1 MSWLVSNCH
10 SDNHREDYVE
20 ELRKYSKGI
29 SCKVYLFTCYF
40 VTNKNFFYHIYVT
53 KIMIYLAWV
62 AYSMVVLSASYRHW
76 NSLHLSH
83 RFLLFFSLFLS
94 SFSFFSRVHATLQLA
109 LSDCP
114 SVRPSNFTFSALLG
128 VLALLLLPKCSTDL
142 TYGPCSPA
150 RDWGSRVS
158 GLV

>member
-1 MSWLVSNCH
+1 MTKVNYCRFQDIASTKTRSVSWLVSNCH

-114 SVRPSNFTFSALLG
+114 SVRRSNFTFFITFSRHMHMLG
-128 VLALLLLPKCSTDL
+128 
-142 TYGPCSPA
+142 
-150 RDWGSRVS
+150 
-158 GLV
+158 